1 MDKNVIMSAV
11 DTLTAGK
18 TDDQTLELIGAIK
31 SELDTVGEDETAG
44 LEEMKAEYEKKLAE
58 VETSWREKY
67 RNAFFH
73 GVDEELEEKEETEPD
88 EPDEPEKYED
98 LFD

>member
-1 MDKNVIMSAV
+1 MDKKVIMSAI

-31 SELDTVGEDETAG
+31 SELDSLSDDETAG

-73 GVDEELEEKEETEPD
+73 GVDEELEEQEET

>member
-1 MDKNVIMSAV
+1 MSAV

-31 SELDTVGEDETAG
+31 SELDTVDEDETAG

-73 GVDEELEEKEETEPD
+73 GTDEELEEDEED
-88 EPDEPEKYED
+88 EDEKTSYDD
-98 LFD
+98 LFKKGNE

>member
-73 GVDEELEEKEETEPD
+73 GTDEELEEHEET

>member
-1 MDKNVIMSAV
+1 MDKKVIMSAI

-31 SELDTVGEDETAG
+31 SELDSLSDDETAG

-67 RNAFFH
+67 RNAFFR
-73 GVDEELEEKEETEPD
+73 GVDEELEEQEET

>member
-1 MDKNVIMSAV
+1 MNKEVIMTAL

-31 SELDTVGEDETAG
+31 SELDTVSDDETAG
-44 LEEMKAEYEKKLAE
+44 LEEMMAEYEKKLAE

-73 GVDEELEEKEETEPD
+73 GTDEELEEQEEQEEN